1 MADFYQ
7 TGVLATFHRLG
18 ALQQERLETDLF
30 EFNRHRPLALVLP
43 TTPKEVGSQALD
55 KILSVLRDIPFLH
68 EIVVTLGRTEDP
80 AHFRRVRE
88 LFKPMPQPHRIIW
101 ASGPKFL
108 DLYKLLEAN
117 DLPVGEDGKGRSA
130 WVAYGYILSRE
141 ESKVIALHD
150 CDIVNYSREMLTRLF
165 YPVASPHI
173 DYAFC
178 KGYYARVT
186 DRMHG
191 RVTRLFLT
199 PLIRSLIKLFG
210 YLPFLVYLDSYR
222 YALAGEFSM
231 ITELARINRIPSD
244 WGLEVETLAEVY
256 RNYSL
261 RRVCQ
266 AEICDIYEHKH
277 QPLSPDDPR
286 TGLMKMAIDIAKSIF
301 RNLAIESIIL
311 SESALRTLVINYQR
325 TAKDAVKRYSDDAA
339 FNGLAFDYHQE
350 TNIVEAFTRALQ
362 IAGRESIED
371 PLYSPLIP
379 SWNRVTSAI
388 PDFLEKLRVAVEEDN
403 EAIPGG

>member
-7 TGVLATFHRLG
+7 TGLLATFHRLG
-18 ALQQERLETDLF
+18 ALNQERLENDLA

-43 TTPKEVGSQALD
+43 TTPKELDSAALRG
-55 KILSVLRDIPFLH
+55 ILAVLKNLAYLN
-68 EIVVTLGRTEDP
+68 EIVVTLGRTDDP
-80 AHFRRVRE
+80 AHFRQVRRLLE
-88 LFKPMPQPHRIIW
+88 PLPQPKKIVW
-101 ASGPKFL
+101 ASGPRFL
-108 DLYKLLEAN
+108 ELYKLLEAN
-117 DLPVGEDGKGRSA
+117 DLSAGEDGKGRSA
-130 WVAYGYILSRE
+130 WTAYGYILARE

-150 CDIVNYSREMLTRLF
+150 CDIVNYSREMLARLF

-191 RVTRLFLT
+191 RVTRLFVT
-199 PLIRSLIKLFG
+199 PFVRSLIKLFG
-210 YLPFLVYLDSYR
+210 YLPFLVYLDSFR

-231 ITELARINRIPSD
+231 ISDLARINRIPGD

-261 RRVCQ
+261 RRICQ
-266 AEICDIYEHKH
+266 AEICDTYEHKH
-277 QPLSPDDPR
+277 QPLSAEDPR
-286 TGLMKMAIDIAKSIF
+286 TGLMKMAVDIAKSIF
-301 RNLAIESIIL
+301 RNLAVESIIL
-311 SESALRTLVINYQR
+311 SESALRTLVVNYQR
-325 TAKDAVKRYSDDAA
+325 TAKDTVNRYSDDAA
-339 FNGLAFDYHQE
+339 YNGLAFDYHLE
-350 TNIVEAFTRALQ
+350 TTIVEAFTRAVQ
-362 IAGRESIED
+362 IAGKETMED

-388 PDFLEKLRVAVEEDN
+388 PGFLDKLRIAVDADN
-403 EAIPGG
+403 AGIS